1 MVGILVLVGVGFFLL
16 KSQPDTESPTVDNSD
31 LGSVAGEASG
41 GCFIGGCSNQICSD
55 QEGLISTCEFK
66 EEYACYK
73 TATCERQTSGECGWT
88 QTPGLQSCLNLGIEG
103 K

>member
-1 MVGILVLVGVGFFLL
+1 MVLVGVGFFVL
-16 KSQPDTESPTVDNSD
+16 KSTKPATDDK
-31 LGSVAGEASG
+31 LVAGSEQTASG
-41 GCFIGGCSNQICSD
+41 GCFVGGCSNQICSD

-73 TATCERQTSGECGWT
+73 TATCERQTSGKCGWT
-88 QTPGLQSCLNLGIEG
+88 QTSGLQACLNLGIEG

>member
-1 MVGILVLVGVGFFLL
+1 MIVALAAAAFFIL
-16 KSQPDTESPTVDNSD
+16 KSPKPVTEGPVVDNS
-31 LGSVAGEASG
+31 GSVAGQASG

-73 TATCERQTSGECGWT
+73 TATCKRQESGECGWT
-88 QTPGLQSCLNLGIEG
+88 QTPGLQACLNLGIEG